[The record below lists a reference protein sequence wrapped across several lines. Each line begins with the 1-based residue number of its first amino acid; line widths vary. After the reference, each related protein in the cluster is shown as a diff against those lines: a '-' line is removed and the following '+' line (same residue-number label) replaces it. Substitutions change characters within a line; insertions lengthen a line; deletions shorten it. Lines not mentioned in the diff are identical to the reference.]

1 MFYCLLLLA
10 WCVGGQSLVYGEN
23 IKVLVT
29 PDHEDWKYITGD
41 SVRFIVNISGDVAKE
56 YSVSYEI
63 GPERMTPIVKE
74 SFQSSHSN
82 FVIRGGTM
90 HSPGFLRCTVT
101 VSIDEKSYS
110 ETATA
115 AFEPEQI
122 KPTVKCPRDFK
133 KFWTETLREARKV
146 PLDTH
151 FTKIDEKCIDTYDV
165 YQVDYL
171 NMEYKNRSYG
181 ILTVPKKEGKFP
193 AIIRFPGAG
202 VHPSGGNM
210 FMASK
215 DVITLDLYIHPFSM
229 LWERNFYDN
238 LKSSPYID
246 YKFWGVDDRESYYFK
261 RVITGC
267 VKAVDLICELDKF
280 DGENLASWGSSQG
293 GALSIITTSLDTRI
307 KMLVALCPA
316 MCDHTGYLKGRAGG
330 WPHFFAPENRS
341 LYEKKEVIKTLSYYD
356 VVNFA
361 RQISVPGFYSWGYND
376 ETTPPTSFY
385 SAYNVIKAPKQV
397 YVIPE
402 GKHRIYTE
410 QTNKT
415 YQWILDSFGSN

>member
-23 IKVLVT
+23 IKVVVT

-101 VSIDEKSYS
+101 VTIDEKSYS

-151 FTKIDEKCIDTYDV
+151 FTKIDEKCTDTYDV

-202 VHPSGGNM
+202 VHPLGGNTL
-210 FMASK
+210 MAGK
-215 DVITLDLYIHPFSM
+215 DIITLDLYIHPFSM
-229 LWERNFYDN
+229 LWERSFYDN

-267 VKAVDLICELDKF
+267 VKAVDLIYELDKF
-280 DGENLASWGSSQG
+280 DGQNLASWGSSQG
-293 GALSIITTSLDTRI
+293 GALSIITTSLDPRI
-307 KMLVALCPA
+307 KMLVVLCPA